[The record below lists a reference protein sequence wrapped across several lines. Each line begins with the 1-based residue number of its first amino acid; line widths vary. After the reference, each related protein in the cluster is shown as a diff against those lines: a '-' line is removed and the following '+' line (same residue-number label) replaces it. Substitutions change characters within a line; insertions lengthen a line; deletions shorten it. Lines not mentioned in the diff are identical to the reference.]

1 MKNETEAERKKLD
14 EMRTKAKMEAKEEE
28 TKLRSVSHDSRSD

>member
-14 EMRTKAKMEAKEEE
+14 EMRSKAKMEAKEEE
-28 TKLRSVSHDSRSD
+28 TKLRSVSHDGRSN